1 MMAVTTIMVTKTMV
15 SNEEH
20 F

>member
-1 MMAVTTIMVTKTMV
+1 MAVTTIMVTKTMV